1 MALFA
6 FKLAVAAYA
15 LAALLC
21 IVAKIRLSLMS
32 DAEKADLMLMGDV
45 ELCSRHPVLGVVM
58 VLAVVAGVFAMLALV
73 VAAIAW
79 VVGA

>member
-15 LAALLC
+15 IAALLC
-21 IVAKIRLSLMS
+21 LVAKIRLSLMS
-32 DAEKADLMLMGDV
+32 DAEKAELMLMGDV
-45 ELCSRHPVLGVVM
+45 ELYSRHPVLGFVM
-58 VLAVVAGVFAMLALV
+58 TLAVAYCVLAMLALV
-73 VAAIAW
+73 GAAIAW

>member
-15 LAALLC
+15 LAALFCL
-21 IVAKIRLSLMS
+21 VAKIRLSLMS
-32 DAEKADLMLMGDV
+32 DAEKAELMLMGDV
-45 ELCSRHPVLGVVM
+45 ELYSRHQVLGLVM
-58 VLAVVAGVFAMLALV
+58 VLAVVYCMLAMLAFV
-73 VAAIAW
+73 VAAVAW

>member
-1 MALFA
+1 MALMA
-6 FKLAVAAYA
+6 FKVAVAAYA
-15 LAALLC
+15 IAALLC

-32 DAEKADLMLMGDV
+32 DAEKVDLWLIGDV

-58 VLAVVAGVFAMLALV
+58 VLAVVACVVAMLAFV

-79 VVGA
+79 VAGA

>member
-15 LAALLC
+15 IAALLC
-21 IVAKIRLSLMS
+21 LVAKMRLFLMS
-32 DAEKADLMLMGDV
+32 DAEKAELMLMGDS
-45 ELCSRHPVLGVVM
+45 ELCSRHPVLGFVM
-58 VLAVVAGVFAMLALV
+58 MLAVMYCVLAMLALV

-79 VVGA
+79 VLGA